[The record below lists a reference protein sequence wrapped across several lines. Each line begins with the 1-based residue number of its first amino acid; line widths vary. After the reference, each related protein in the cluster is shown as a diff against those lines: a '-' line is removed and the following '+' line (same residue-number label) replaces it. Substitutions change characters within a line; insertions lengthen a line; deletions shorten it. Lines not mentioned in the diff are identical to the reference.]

1 MARIFEFVRDNIA
14 FEAYPGV
21 LRGPRGTLLARAGNS
36 ADRAALL
43 ASLLTES
50 GFQIR
55 YVRGTLP
62 ERNARELVSSVW
74 SGVGNPVS
82 LTAPASDA
90 ANPTAEAFVAA
101 GKRNYQRIHDVLK
114 GARMGEKPAAPS
126 FDALVGE
133 ARTHYWVQ
141 VQKDSRWIDLDPS
154 FADAAAGKTYAS
166 AEETMPALPAALY
179 HRITV
184 RIVAEESDGTQSAT
198 RELLTSS
205 ANAADLSGVGVLLV
219 HVPENWQGPVRNIQ
233 GALGAALSETG
244 RIKPLLLITGR
255 EHIAGA
261 PFRTVLK
268 TTGVGGLGDLLS
280 GEGTRKPLEM
290 AIAEWIEF
298 KFDYPDGRSE
308 TLVRELF
315 DLVGKAKRAR
325 PEALTQ
331 EEIRALATGDR
342 TRFLTATAFNIFFTT
357 GRLDA
362 AHLEGL
368 APGSNSGPEQS
379 GGNAAALRR
388 LAIAFHLISD
398 ALFKKLKTRDG
409 TMISFYPDSPRVF
422 IDDLSLDAQQVRLT
436 IDLRRDRVRVL
447 AARPNGQAVVSANA
461 LRGAVDGALEQALV
475 DHVTANVPATI
486 RMISSLSTSL
496 LFAQADAQRV
506 PAFLVTSDQTR
517 MDASIP
523 ADALARLFDDVRQG
537 NYALALER
545 PIEVA
550 GLPRYAWWRVDP
562 RTGETVAVTDQGL
575 HQSGS
580 DYVLVTEQEEGK
592 WDATLV
598 AGQQRTVT
606 PLAQGLAESA
616 MHDFIRQLVAAGV
629 RNIIIPGF

>member
-1 MARIFEFVRDNIA
+1 MARIFEFVQDNIA

-290 AIAEWIEF
+290 ATAEWIEF

-325 PEALTQ
+325 REALTQ

-379 GGNAAALRR
+379 GGNTAALRR

-398 ALFKKLKTRDG
+398 ALSKKLKTRDG
-409 TMISFYPDSPRVF
+409 TMISFYPDSPR
-422 IDDLSLDAQQVRLT
+422 
-436 IDLRRDRVRVL
+436 
-447 AARPNGQAVVSANA
+447 PVVSANA

-486 RMISSLSTSL
+486 KMISSLSTSL

-580 DYVLVTEQEEGK
+580 DHVLVTEQEEGK

-616 MHDFIRQLVAAGV
+616 MHDFIRQLVAAGF